1 MPCVPKGTY
10 GPKGV
15 NASYGDFHHNNG
27 RARPFSL
34 YAGSALREHIFAEYG
49 AGTDDGKWS
58 IMILNVLECCTIT
71 PLYVPSCW
79 QPYVCSFWVDHI
91 TKQYFLRLSVIFSLT
106 TLLDKQTRKL
116 LWLFLTILHFVGFS
130 TVHIRLAKQWN
141 IHLLP
146 FVANEARR
154 VSYNERTTMSSIDDV
169 ERHREL
175 TILSRK
181 NA

>member
-1 MPCVPKGTY
+1 M
-10 GPKGV
+10 
-15 NASYGDFHHNNG
+15 
-27 RARPFSL
+27 
-34 YAGSALREHIFAEYG
+34 
-49 AGTDDGKWS
+49 
-58 IMILNVLECCTIT
+58 
-71 PLYVPSCW
+71 
-79 QPYVCSFWVDHI
+79 
-91 TKQYFLRLSVIFSLT
+91 IFSLT

-116 LWLFLTILHFVGFS
+116 LWLFLTILHFVSFS